1 MSTFTNYR
9 LQNRRLGP
17 QKTCTDC
24 GRDMRSIPE
33 NVRTLSE
40 SRTQF
45 QIPAFLLAAPDSR
58 RFDEEGIGTGI
69 IWVGLALVAVP
80 AVTGNLS
87 PLSIGAWLVGC
98 VLTAVGIARTRRD
111 GQSMLRA
118 GALTAAAGLLTLAI
132 LGNQIYR
139 HQNVPDELEQRAS
152 VAETPSIEN

>member
-24 GRDMRSIPE
+24 GETIPANLTFCPNCGRDMRSIPE
-33 NVRTLSE
+33 NVRTLTE

-69 IWVGLALVAVP
+69 IWVPTAIYLLATGSIDANIVP
-80 AVTGNLS
+80 AS
-87 PLSIGAWLVGC
+87 FIRP
-98 VLTAVGIARTRRD
+98 R
-111 GQSMLRA
+111 
-118 GALTAAAGLLTLAI
+118 
-132 LGNQIYR
+132 
-139 HQNVPDELEQRAS
+139 RAS
-152 VAETPSIEN
+152 ASALEMRICATG